1 MEQIKEGISDIDNK
15 LGNVSDEKF
24 LFLFSPEISE
34 ECICGCS
41 QKIGV
46 QIISFL
52 LLLGSIGRFLESL
65 SKNGLF
71 DMIIDICISVFFLLV
86 AFFMFYSTISLK
98 YEHAYIG
105 YIVYS
110 IIWILNCLVY
120 CCNSIMILFYCLIN
134 LNTENLGYIL
144 GEGINLAIS
153 LYFIWII
160 YCFTMNLKKGK
171 SS

>member
-1 MEQIKEGISDIDNK
+1 MEQIKSGISDIDNK

-24 LFLFSPEISE
+24 LFLFTPEVSD

-41 QKIGV
+41 QKTGV
-46 QIISFL
+46 RIISIFL
-52 LLLGSIGRFLESL
+52 LLNSIANFLGSFT
-65 SKNGLF
+65 KNELF

-86 AFFMFYSTISLK
+86 AFFTFYSTFSLK

-110 IIWILNCLVY
+110 IIWILNFLIY
-120 CCNSIMILFYCLIN
+120 CYHTIMIIFYCIIN
-134 LNTENLGYIL
+134 LNTNNLGYII
-144 GEGINLAIS
+144 GEGINLCIS
-153 LYFIWII
+153 LYLIWII